1 MDEVTKQL
9 STANTELKA
18 FIRAK
23 LALHPALAPLDDP
36 VYVQLAAYAI
46 ICAPLL
52 LLFLPVLLWLA
63 TCLAPSPKVWRGRG
77 GLPAWHPHPRWEL
90 RGHSGVLDWAQL
102 VLWGSRRLS
111 YPLFFNSLP
120 PYIVQSGDVSKS
132 SKKKKKDVVKPAK
145 AVHKP
150 KA

>member
-1 MDEVTKQL
+1 M
-9 STANTELKA
+9 
-18 FIRAK
+18 
-23 LALHPALAPLDDP
+23 
-36 VYVQLAAYAI
+36 
-46 ICAPLL
+46 
-52 LLFLPVLLWLA
+52 
-63 TCLAPSPKVWRGRG
+63 
-77 GLPAWHPHPRWEL
+77 
-90 RGHSGVLDWAQL
+90 LDWAQL

>member
-63 TCLAPSPKVWRGRG
+63 TCLAPSPKVWRGSGGGRRG
-77 GLPAWHPHPRWEL
+77 KEGVTCLAPSPKMGSEGTAWC
-90 RGHSGVLDWAQL
+90 
-102 VLWGSRRLS
+102 
-111 YPLFFNSLP
+111 LFGPN
-120 PYIVQSGDVSKS
+120 
-132 SKKKKKDVVKPAK
+132 
-145 AVHKP
+145 
-150 KA
+150 